1 MNSVVPAV
9 ESIHGV
15 NLYAIVLLAPGKLPR
30 VKHNLNR
37 GLLCVC
43 VCCMVMSSSIL
54 LFLFL
59 HSVHLELCMFTRPDR
74 DSLMVHCIRST
85 CSCVPIS
92 ECVCHVAHA
101 NCSALVFLVHR
112 SVNNLPIPK
121 QFPCT
126 DYSHAHLSLLSVFPL
141 PTHTQCTVSSS
152 PLSLSLAMGVA
163 AQMIGD
169 LVTGRVTDTTDFST
183 ATLEESTDSTGPG
196 NGEYLSAFLRWRAQH
211 QSDTLLFTLVD
222 AKVRVTES
230 HFR

>member
-1 MNSVVPAV
+1 MFCRIVVFSVTVYKEERVVVVAEQKPNCSDEEAFTWMNSVVPAV

-126 DYSHAHLSLLSVFPL
+126 DYSHAHLS
-141 PTHTQCTVSSS
+141 
-152 PLSLSLAMGVA
+152 
-163 AQMIGD
+163 
-169 LVTGRVTDTTDFST
+169 R
-183 ATLEESTDSTGPG
+183 
-196 NGEYLSAFLRWRAQH
+196 LSAFLCSCIELIVLDGWP
-211 QSDTLLFTLVD
+211 
-222 AKVRVTES
+222 
-230 HFR
+230 